1 MTKQKNHKSEVNI
14 EEALSTSEAFL
25 VKNKKNLI
33 GGLIA
38 IILII
43 AGVMVYKNVYAAPK
57 EKKAQAAIFLGEQYF
72 NNAQYELALHGDSIR
87 FDGLLRVADQFSGT
101 KTANLANY
109 YIGLSYG
116 NLGQYKEAIQYLEKF
131 KAKDQMV
138 YPASRVALGNYY
150 AELDN
155 LDKAIATLKDAAK
168 LADNLTISATALRQA
183 GVLLEKQG
191 KFKEAAELYQTVKDK
206 YFQSPV
212 AMDIDKY
219 IERAKAQMN

>member
-1 MTKQKNHKSEVNI
+1 MTKQKNHKSEVSV

-43 AGVMVYKNVYAAPK
+43 SGVMIYKNVYAAPK

-72 NNAQYELALHGDSIR
+72 NNGQYELALNGDSIQ
-87 FDGLLRVADQFSGT
+87 FDGLLHVANQYSGT

-116 NLGQYKEAIQYLEKF
+116 NLGQYAEAVKYLEKF
-131 KAKDQMV
+131 NAKDQMV
-138 YPASRVALGNYY
+138 YPSSRVALGNYY

-155 LDKAIATLKDAAK
+155 LDKAVSTLKEAAK
-168 LADNLTISATALRQA
+168 LADNTTVSPIALRQA
-183 GVLLEKQG
+183 GIILEEQG
-191 KFKEAAELYQTVKDK
+191 KHQEATELYQTIKDK

>member
-1 MTKQKNHKSEVNI
+1 MTKQKNRKSEVNV
-14 EEALSTSEAFL
+14 EEALTTSEAFL

-43 AGVMVYKNVYAAPK
+43 SGVMIYKNVYAAPK
-57 EKKAQAAIFLGEQYF
+57 EKKAQAAIFIGEEYF
-72 NNAQYELALHGDSIR
+72 NNGQYELALNGDSIR
-87 FDGLLRVADQFSGT
+87 FDGLIRVADQFSGT

-116 NLGQYKEAIQYLEKF
+116 NLEQYENAVKYLEKF
-131 KAKDQMV
+131 TAKDQMV

-155 LDKAIATLKDAAK
+155 LDKAISTLKDAAK
-168 LADNLTISATALRQA
+168 IADNLTISTTALRQA
-183 GVLLEKQG
+183 GILLEKQG
-191 KFKEAAELYQTVKDK
+191 KYKEAVEVYQTVKDK
-206 YFQSPV
+206 YFQSPI